1 MKRVLYSNH
10 SDEIIKS
17 INSNKVD
24 FNIKKSHYESTI
36 NQISNIFQ
44 TENNVLNEV
53 AENTDLETKKNKSL
67 VQISDKIMSGMNRA
81 KIENLNLK
89 ISQNKILKK
98 SLFNHNVL
106 KSNTK
111 SLNYINQQ
119 FLEAEQRVQK
129 SKINK

>member
-1 MKRVLYSNH
+1 M
-10 SDEIIKS
+10 
-17 INSNKVD
+17 
-24 FNIKKSHYESTI
+24 
-36 NQISNIFQ
+36 
-44 TENNVLNEV
+44 NEV